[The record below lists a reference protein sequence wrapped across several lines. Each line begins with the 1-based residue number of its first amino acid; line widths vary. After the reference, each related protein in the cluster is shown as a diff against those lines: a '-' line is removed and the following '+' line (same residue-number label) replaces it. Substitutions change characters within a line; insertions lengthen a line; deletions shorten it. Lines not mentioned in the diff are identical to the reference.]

1 MQCPGSAFYNK
12 LHISLQ
18 YILSC
23 QATVW
28 RAQLLTLIYVTSKR
42 VQVLSSS
49 EGVHQGDPLGPAL
62 FSATIHPVLCEVLT
76 RHDEVT
82 IFAYWD
88 DVYVVG
94 PTENLKLILE
104 DLKSSLLIDL

>member
-1 MQCPGSAFYNK
+1 M
-12 LHISLQ
+12 HLQ
-18 YILSC
+18 QIAHQFADTYSR
-23 QATVW
+23 VK
-28 RAQLLTLIYVTSKR
+28 QLYGEPSSLIYVTSKG

-82 IFAYWD
+82 ILAYLD
-88 DVYVVG
+88 DVYVVR
-94 PTENLKLILE
+94 PTENLKSVHE
-104 DLKSSLLIDL
+104 DLNLLY